1 MGVCLYKKC
10 IIGNEK
16 KQDIV
21 NNVSEKDKLYINN
34 QIESELPDKEKIDIA
49 GENELNKN
57 EILNNDNNNN
67 NNNKIDKNVDIAT
80 YIIKSTYKYN
90 YIYNYPYNGHLS
102 NNKNNNNNYQSY
114 MHYKENFEKLIYFT
128 KPTNNK
134 MITSNISNTKS
145 KE

>member
-34 QIESELPDKEKIDIA
+34 QIENELPCKEKIDIV
-49 GENELNKN
+49 EEKELNKN
-57 EILNNDNNNN
+57 NILINN

-90 YIYNYPYNGHLS
+90 YIYNYPYNGHIS
-102 NNKNNNNNYQSY
+102 NNKNNNNYQSY

-128 KPTNNK
+128 KPINNK

>member
-34 QIESELPDKEKIDIA
+34 QIENELPGKEKIDIV
-49 GENELNKN
+49 EEKELNKN
-57 EILNNDNNNN
+57 NILINNN

-90 YIYNYPYNGHLS
+90 YIYNYPYNGHIS
-102 NNKNNNNNYQSY
+102 NNKNNNNYQSY
-114 MHYKENFEKLIYFT
+114 IHYKENFEKLIYFT
-128 KPTNNK
+128 KPINNK